1 LAQLQWREVSM
12 NDLSRSLIAGV
23 VVLVVA
29 GSAYL
34 WWQERQEK
42 QGAEPVPLRAANTS
56 VLEPAAPGPAPVHHP
71 IEAVVPPVAQPLPPL
86 TDGSEVSDALV
97 GLLGREQLL
106 SFVEASGFPRRVV
119 ATVDNLA
126 RGHAASRLWP
136 VLPAPGRFQVVERDG
151 ATYIADDNRDRYTA
165 FVRFASA
172 VDTDAAVALYVRM
185 YPMLQQAYEELGY
198 PGKYFNNRLIEVI
211 DQLLATPD
219 LLKPIPLT
227 LVDVKGAGETPR
239 PWVRYE
245 YADPSLEARPAGQK
259 ILLRMGAG
267 NAGQLKAKLR
277 QFRQRIASSGVTG

>member
-1 LAQLQWREVSM
+1 M

-119 ATVDNLA
+119 ATA
-126 RGHAASRLWP
+126 
-136 VLPAPGRFQVVERDG
+136 
-151 ATYIADDNRDRYTA
+151 
-165 FVRFASA
+165 
-172 VDTDAAVALYVRM
+172 
-185 YPMLQQAYEELGY
+185 
-198 PGKYFNNRLIEVI
+198 
-211 DQLLATPD
+211 
-219 LLKPIPLT
+219 KPKRSST
-227 LVDVKGAGETPR
+227 GGE
-239 PWVRYE
+239 
-245 YADPSLEARPAGQK
+245 K
-259 ILLRMGAG
+259 
-267 NAGQLKAKLR
+267 
-277 QFRQRIASSGVTG
+277 